1 LEPSNAKAIVHQMV
15 RLLHIKWWGYCTS
28 HGEAT
33 AHHMHKLLLYIKWQ
47 RR

>member
-1 LEPSNAKAIVHQMV
+1 L
-15 RLLHIKWWGYCTS
+15 

-47 RR
+47 RC